1 MHIFNISL
9 STQSVVPVFDAVQYD
24 SARECGFF
32 VQEDISS
39 YDVIKAKFTI
49 STGRVVRADCLVEDH
64 LLTFIVPL
72 NVTRQSGISNGVVQF
87 FNSESDTAIHTFPFQ
102 VDVRKNPSTDGDTYE
117 LAYENM
123 IEENER
129 AETNNTTMESYISA
143 YGTITPSQLTGLLTD
158 LQNIWTQF
166 NGQDMTT
173 IGNRLTAMESG
184 LSTAQSD
191 IDSLETTVGG
201 HTTAIGTLNTN
212 VSGLATRIGTAES
225 DIDTLEG
232 LANDAVYHD

>member
-1 MHIFNISL
+1 MQIIDISL
-9 STQSVVPVFDAVQYD
+9 STSSVTPVFGAVQYD
-24 SARECGFF
+24 SARECGFY

-39 YDVIKAKFTI
+39 YDIIKAKFTI
-49 STGRVVRADCLVEDH
+49 STGRVVQADCLVEDH

-87 FNSESDTAIHTFPFQ
+87 FNSGSDTAIHTFPFQ

-143 YGTITPSQLTGLLTD
+143 YGTITPSQLTSLLSD

-166 NGQDMTT
+166 NGQSMTT

-191 IDSLETTVGG
+191 ITDLQQAGLQIQGVISDLSDAVSALTQQMQNAQSAISTLET
-201 HTTAIGTLNTN
+201 
-212 VSGLATRIGTAES
+212 
-225 DIDTLEG
+225 
-232 LANDAVYHD
+232 LANSAVYHD

>member
-1 MHIFNISL
+1 MQIIDISL
-9 STQSVVPVFDAVQYD
+9 STSSVTPVFGAVQYD
-24 SARECGFF
+24 SARECGFY

-49 STGRVVRADCLVEDH
+49 STGRVVQADCLVEDH

-87 FNSESDTAIHTFPFQ
+87 FNSGSDTAIHTFPFQ

-143 YGTITPSQLTGLLTD
+143 YGTITPSQLTSLLSD
-158 LQNIWTQF
+158 LQNIWAQF

-173 IGNRLTAMESG
+173 IGNRLTAMENG

-191 IDSLETTVGG
+191 ITDLQQAGLQIQGVISDLSDAV
-201 HTTAIGTLNTN
+201 TALTQQMQNAQSAI
-212 VSGLATRIGTAES
+212 S
-225 DIDTLEG
+225 TLEG
-232 LANDAVYHD
+232 LANNAVYHD